1 MGGSPATPLG
11 LKIAAGSAEHRQP
24 APAATAVERPAQRLL
39 PAATAGNFR
48 QSFLPFLP
56 RPPKNTEPHAQVQA
70 LWGQGPRWRSL
81 SLRLCLS
88 RGLLRALCGPR
99 SSAARSL
106 RPSASPAHPL
116 RDTGSCLPLPG
127 PEARLGLSHPGV
139 AYVPGVPGTVV
150 ASRLP
155 ENVSPAAVSK
165 SPAKVT
171 RQVRSVLMVLSARR
185 AAPGRR
191 RPVASGS
198 QGRRE
203 PKLQAAR
210 VDAAAAEHQTPKW
223 QQLHKS
229 EVPRL
234 PGVGTASW
242 ILLPSRWPPLRVWRR
257 PERERRAR
265 PRSPNPRWDP
275 VLSPPKR
282 CP

>member
-1 MGGSPATPLG
+1 MVASYTTRFEAQLSTGSPPRLPPGLRGPLNAYSRRLQLG
-11 LKIAAGSAEHRQP
+11 TSGKVFCLSCPG
-24 APAATAVERPAQRLL
+24 RPRTL
-39 PAATAGNFR
+39 
-48 QSFLPFLP
+48 S
-56 RPPKNTEPHAQVQA
+56 PHAEVQA
-70 LWGQGPRWRSL
+70 LWAQGPRWRSL
-81 SLRLCLS
+81 FQRQCLS
-88 RGLLRALCGPR
+88 CGLLRALCGLR
-99 SSAARSL
+99 GSAALSL

-116 RDTGSCLPLPG
+116 RDAGSCLPLPG

-139 AYVPGVPGTVV
+139 AYVPGAPGTVV

-171 RQVRSVLMVLSARR
+171 RQVPSVLMVLSTRR
-185 AAPGRR
+185 AASGRR

-198 QGRRE
+198 QGRPE

-210 VDAAAAEHQTPKW
+210 VDATAAKHQTPKW

-234 PGVGTASW
+234 PSVGTGSW
-242 ILLPSRWPPLRVWRR
+242 TFLPSRWLPFRVWRR
-257 PERERRAR
+257 RERERRAR

-275 VLSPPKR
+275 VMSPPKR
-282 CP
+282 YP